1 MSEAMRMEVMRPM
14 IQGKIHRARVT
25 GADLHYVGS
34 ITIDEDLLDAADI
47 APGQRVDIADVDNGN
62 RLSTYTIAGPRGSG
76 VVQLNGAAAHM
87 VSVGDLVIIMA
98 YCQVPESLVR
108 SWKPAVAFVD
118 ADNRIVETGESAG
131 SVPEDSE
138 RARELGL
145 KSAGE

>member
-1 MSEAMRMEVMRPM
+1 MSEVMRPM
-14 IQGKIHRARVT
+14 IQGKIHRAKVT

-62 RLSTYTIAGPRGSG
+62 RLSTYTIAGSRGSG

-98 YCQVPESLVR
+98 YCQVPESQVR
-108 SWKPAVAFVD
+108 CWKPAVAFVD
-118 ADNRIVETGESAG
+118 EENRLIEAGDDAGAVPEESA
-131 SVPEDSE
+131 
-138 RARELGL
+138 RAKELGL
-145 KSAGE
+145 KSSGVRG